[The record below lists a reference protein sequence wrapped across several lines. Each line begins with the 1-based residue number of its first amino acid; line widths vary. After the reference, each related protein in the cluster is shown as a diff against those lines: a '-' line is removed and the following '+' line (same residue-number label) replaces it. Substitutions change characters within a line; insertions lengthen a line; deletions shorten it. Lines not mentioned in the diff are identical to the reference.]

1 VQNPHLCG
9 CDIAISLNKLQRFG
23 NVSKKLIGLGE
34 RDNFFDEV
42 RRIKSKMY
50 LS

>member
-1 VQNPHLCG
+1 VRLRYCHFAKQITTRFG
-9 CDIAISLNKLQRFG
+9 TRFG